1 MSTVATTDEA
11 KSGVVIN
18 NKEKSSEKKQKPSKK
33 AIKIKIF
40 DNKGK
45 E

>member
-1 MSTVATTDEA
+1 MSAFVKPSDTPSDVT
-11 KSGVVIN
+11 IN
-18 NKEKSSEKKQKPSKK
+18 HKPKPSAKKQKPSKK

>member
-1 MSTVATTDEA
+1 MRAFE
-11 KSGVVIN
+11 KSSDIQSDVTISH
-18 NKEKSSEKKQKPSKK
+18 EPKSSEKKQKPSKK